1 MGRKGM
7 SLCKNIFLDTSRY
20 RFKKVKRVRFK
31 KKLRYYI
38 YLCGIT
44 GISQPRQR
52 ISILIKLTY

>member
-1 MGRKGM
+1 MQKY
-7 SLCKNIFLDTSRY
+7 FLDTSRY
-20 RFKKVKRVRFK
+20 RFKKVKRVGFK